1 MHAFLSFLENMAF
14 SQWVK
19 NAPTIWAFPT
29 ILIVHTLGMSIVAGV
44 SAMIS
49 LVVLGF
55 WPAVPIKPF
64 ARAFPLLWFGFGIN
78 AVTGTMM
85 LVADATTK
93 LTTLDFYLKMAFVFA
108 GLYVLILMRR
118 QIFDDPQA
126 RSGAGVGQRKGAGVG
141 IAGVLV
147 WRNYLRALA
156 GVREVDGI
164 AENESDTAAEQ
175 TSRSLTNVRVSSPTG
190 LPGRLGVTST
200 ERPLHATV
208 FLLDAPKSARRRF
221 AEDDHQ

>member
-1 MHAFLSFLENMAF
+1 MHHPFLEFIENMAF

-29 ILIVHTLGMSIVAGV
+29 ILIVHTLGMSMVAGV

-64 ARAFPLLWFGFGIN
+64 ERAFPVLWWGFGIN
-78 AVTGTMM
+78 AVSGTMM

-93 LTTLDFYLKMAFVFA
+93 LTTVDFYIKMAFVFL

-118 QIFDDPQA
+118 QVFEDPQLDKA
-126 RSGAGVGQRKGAGVG
+126 PVTGRAKVLAWASLACWFGA
-141 IAGVLV
+141 I
-147 WRNYLRALA
+147 
-156 GVREVDGI
+156 
-164 AENESDTAAEQ
+164 TA
-175 TSRSLTNVRVSSPTG
+175 
-190 LPGRLGVTST
+190 GRLLAYV
-200 ERPLHATV
+200 
-208 FLLDAPKSARRRF
+208 K
-221 AEDDHQ
+221 